1 MMKIVTIL
9 GAFNAVSRQ
18 VFLDHD
24 IPTIA
29 NTLGRR
35 CSAIL
40 RHVLLLLLLLL
51 IPMRSVL
58 LSVVLT
64 IMMVVLL
71 VMM

>member
-9 GAFNAVSRQ
+9 GAFNTVSRQ

-29 NTLGRR
+29 DTLGRR

-40 RHVLLLLLLLL
+40 GHVLLLLLLL

>member
-40 RHVLLLLLLLL
+40 RHVLLLLL

-58 LSVVLT
+58 LRVVLT